1 LAAILFIAHSGEGA
15 PVSEGDGPSLL
26 VKYMLSAERVKASL
40 NEAIGSIP
48 SLQEAK
54 SKSGLSSFDT
64 KWRLLKESVSE
75 LRQLERSLSKAERR
89 NFGLVRSVSDCM
101 EAIHSATSVAPSA
114 LDFKSLM
121 FSRDLYLVF
130 ADQTKS
136 LRDSVRPQLE
146 SENVTDLTEF
156 ILFYLDVAAIEDSL
170 SQAASALSRYS
181 ATKDDKEKLLFLDC
195 AASVKAARE
204 QLQKYS
210 RNRFASKHVKAFFK
224 ALDSQH
230 TEFETVLSIVCD
242 KTNARR
248 RSDERHVFQRVGPSP
263 VIVAKVTILNDISE
277 RFNHL

>member
-1 LAAILFIAHSGEGA
+1 M
-15 PVSEGDGPSLL
+15 L

-54 SKSGLSSFDT
+54 SKSGVSIFDE

-75 LRQLERSLSKAERR
+75 LRQLERSLSKAERK
-89 NFGLVRSVSDCM
+89 NFGLVRSLSDCM

-121 FSRDLYLVF
+121 VSRDLYLVF

-170 SQAASALSRYS
+170 SKAASSLSRYF

-204 QLQKYS
+204 RLQKYS
-210 RNRFASKHVKAFFK
+210 RNRFSSKHFKAYCK
-224 ALDSQH
+224 ALDSQQ
-230 TEFETVLSIVCD
+230 TEFETVLSLVCD

-248 RSDERHVFQRVGPSP
+248 RSDERHVIQRVGPSP
-263 VIVAKVTILNDISE
+263 VIVAKVNILNDLSQ
-277 RFNHL
+277 RFSQL